1 MAKRNQKKKRT
12 PKPRDWNMVGLLV
25 RSGGKGRHQSKKHK
39 PRGSDKIALK
49 KSLMG
54 SAHGAFFMSSVW
66 SNAGLLIYPGGPDRS
81 LTSWHGYQVP
91 SGD

>member
-1 MAKRNQKKKRT
+1 
-12 PKPRDWNMVGLLV
+12 
-25 RSGGKGRHQSKKHK
+25 
-39 PRGSDKIALK
+39 
-49 KSLMG
+49 MG